1 MNKRQAISADWYK
14 SMESAA
20 KERKQDQVIRNSIL
34 NVGLDEAA
42 LDHTSASLQ
51 QHTFSLEL
59 ETGDITSQMKSGR
72 CWLFAGLNTMRFRVM
87 KKLNLKT
94 FELSQSYAMFFDKLE
109 KANYF
114 LENILETLD
123 EETDSRLIMYLL
135 DSPLQDGGQWDM
147 FTALIEKYGV
157 VPKTVMPETYSSSN
171 TARMNSILTLTL
183 RGFAK
188 ELRESADKDETEAKL
203 QARKKEMMDEF
214 YRLLT
219 LFLGIPP
226 TEFDF
231 EVVDKDKNFHA
242 DRKLTAQ
249 SFYKKYVGMNLADYI
264 SIINA
269 PTQNKPFNKTFTVQ
283 YLGNVVGGAPVKYL
297 NLDMQS
303 FKALAIKQLKDKDPV
318 WFGSDVGK
326 KMKREEGILD
336 EQIYAY
342 EQALATKF
350 KLDKAGRLD
359 YGESLMTHA
368 MVLAGVNLVDEK
380 PNRWKVEN
388 SWGDK
393 NGNKGYFVMSDT
405 WFDQYV
411 YQIVIDKKYLSPDQL
426 KAWETKPIEL
436 KPWDPMGSLAKG

>member
-1 MNKRQAISADWYK
+1 MIKRTAISADWYK

-20 KERKQDQVIRNSIL
+20 KEREQDKIISNSIL
-34 NVGLDEAA
+34 NFGLDETA
-42 LDHTSASLQ
+42 LDHGAKSLQ

-87 KKLNLKT
+87 NKLKLKN

-123 EETDSRLIMYLL
+123 EKTDSRLIMYLL
-135 DSPLQDGGQWDM
+135 DAPLQDGGQWDM

-157 VPKTVMPETYSSSN
+157 VPKTAMPETFSSSN
-171 TARMNSILTLTL
+171 SSRMNETLTLTL
-183 RGFAK
+183 RGYASDLRKANKAGRSIEELSEEK
-188 ELRESADKDETEAKL
+188 EKMVT
-203 QARKKEMMDEF
+203 EF

-226 TEFDF
+226 TSFTF
-231 EVVDKDKNFHA
+231 EYVDKNKKFH
-242 DRKLTAQ
+242 RELNCTPKK
-249 SFYKKYVGMNLADYI
+249 FYDKYVGMELKNYI

-269 PTQNKPFNKTFTVQ
+269 PTKDKPFNKTFTVQ
-283 YLGNVVGGAPVKYL
+283 YLGNVEGGAPVKYL
-297 NLDMQS
+297 NLDMKI
-303 FKALAIKQLKDKDPV
+303 FKGLAIKQMKAGEPV

-336 EQIYAY
+336 ENVYAY
-342 EQALATKF
+342 EQALATQF

-359 YGESLMTHA
+359 YGDSLMTHA
-368 MVLAGVNLVDEK
+368 MVLTGVNLIDEK

-393 NGNKGYFVMSDT
+393 NGNKGYFVMSDA

-411 YQIVIDKKYLSPDQL
+411 YQIVIDKKYLSPELQQ
-426 KAWETKPIEL
+426 AWETKPIEL